1 MSNIFK
7 KKILEIAVLMLSAA
21 IFFYKFGWRLL
32 DVTNIGWIFRIG
44 FDNATEFISWEY
56 YRAAAWSFPI
66 IGTFSGYDYPT
77 VTGVGLTGAIPLLA
91 IPLKVLSP
99 ILPAE
104 FQHFGW
110 WFLACYILQGW
121 FALKLLKAF
130 RPQCPPVGLVVGALF
145 FVIAPPFLF
154 RAAHMN
160 LSAHFLILASF
171 YLYFQLFTSKEK
183 FKYNF
188 ILIIATAMIHQ
199 YLTVMLL
206 GLAFATSNDLW
217 QRKKLSFIQLI
228 GFNLANLTAVL
239 LIFYVI
245 GNFNIP
251 NDATQSVG
259 FGNFSANLNTFFNS
273 FNYTRFQPA
282 LKTSSEGQY
291 EGIAYFGFGIF
302 LMFMALIINFLWRKI
317 DSRFKK
323 GEMSLRAER
332 GRQGNKK
339 LELETEKPLNY
350 PIWSVAILFFIF
362 SLSNVIGLNEKVV
375 HQYIMGAG
383 MQKFA
388 FSLRASGRFV
398 WVLYYLIL
406 AVSIKGFLNLK
417 IHNTLKISLLSLFLI
432 VQTMDI
438 KPMLTMHKIDYSPYK
453 GNINQV
459 AWKPVMAECERVI
472 MYPSFLWHYKTF
484 GDFYDF
490 AHLAALN
497 NKAINTGYFARSVW
511 NLKWEW
517 EKKLNAALD
526 KNTLGEENK
535 SIFICRKEDVGRFN
549 SLVKSGQLKAFIY
562 EDYPIF
568 VPITL
573 EKTIQYLSQLP
584 DCQPFVFDTEGVVDF
599 LKRHSDK
606 LILTV
611 AMDEASYKLCSEAKD
626 YFKAMGSENIA
637 QLGHYG
643 SYIGV
648 YYKNKLLFEKV
659 DNKGAVQ
666 ETFKKEPMSLRDT
679 NVTERNVADS
689 WGFVLKKDI
698 ELYSAGATWGRTSSI
713 KIDGKEYS
721 PNKIGLNFVVLNQAF
736 EVVETA
742 RFNTFDGCER
752 VIFN

>member
-1 MSNIFK
+1 MSNK
-7 KKILEIAVLMLSAA
+7 KRIPEIAVLMLSAA

-44 FDNATEFISWEY
+44 FDNPTEFISWEY
-56 YRAAAWSFPI
+56 YRAAAWSFPV

-91 IPLKVLSP
+91 IPLKILSP
-99 ILPAE
+99 ILPTE

-110 WFLACYILQGW
+110 WFLACYLLQGW

-130 RPQCPPVGLVVGALF
+130 KPQCPPVGLVLGALF
-145 FVIAPPFLF
+145 FVIAPPLLF

-171 YLYFQLFTSKEK
+171 YLYFQSFTSKEK
-183 FKYNF
+183 FKYNL

-217 QRKKLSFIQLI
+217 QRKRLRFIQLI
-228 GFNLANLTAVL
+228 GFNLANLSAVL
-239 LIFYVI
+239 LTFYLI

-251 NDATQSVG
+251 NDVTQSVG

-291 EGIAYFGFGIF
+291 EGIAYFGVGVF
-302 LMFMALIINFLWRKI
+302 LLFTSLIINFLWKKI
-317 DSRFKK
+317 NSILKSDKI
-323 GEMSLRAER
+323 LR
-332 GRQGNKK
+332 GVNKD
-339 LELETEKPLNY
+339 EFEVEKPLNY
-350 PIWSVAILFFIF
+350 PIWSIAILFFIF

-375 HQYIMGAG
+375 HQYIMGGG

-417 IHNTLKISLLSLFLI
+417 IHNTFKISLLSLFLI
-432 VQTMDI
+432 IQTMDI
-438 KPMLTMHKIDYSPYK
+438 KPMLTMHTMDYSPYK
-453 GNINQV
+453 GNINQA

-497 NKAINTGYFARSVW
+497 KKAINTGYFARSVW
-511 NLKWEW
+511 NLKWDW
-517 EKKLNAALD
+517 EKKLNASLE
-526 KNTLGEENK
+526 KNVLGEENK

-549 SLVKSGQLKAFIY
+549 PLVKSGQLKAFIY

-584 DCQPFVFDTEGVVDF
+584 DCQPFAFDTEGVVDF

-606 LILTV
+606 LILTA
-611 AMDEASYKLCSEAKD
+611 AMDEASYKLCSEAKN

-643 SYIGV
+643 SYIGI

-666 ETFKKEPMSLRDT
+666 EVFKIGQILRGY
-679 NVTERNVADS
+679 A
-689 WGFVLKKDI
+689 LKKGL
-698 ELYSAGATWGRTSSI
+698 ELHSAGATWGRTSSI
-713 KIDGKEYS
+713 KIDGKECS
-721 PNKIGLNFVVLNQAF
+721 PNKIGLNFVALNEAF

-752 VIFN
+752 VIFR

>member
-1 MSNIFK
+1 MSKGLMSNK
-7 KKILEIAVLMLSAA
+7 KRMPEIAVLMLSAA

-56 YRAAAWSFPI
+56 YRAAAWSFPV

-91 IPLKVLSP
+91 IPLKILSP

-110 WFLACYILQGW
+110 WFLACYLLQGW

-130 RPQCPPVGLVVGALF
+130 KPQCSPVGLVLGALF

-171 YLYFQLFTSKEK
+171 YLYFQSFTSKEK
-183 FKYNF
+183 FKYNL

-217 QRKKLSFIQLI
+217 QRKRLSFIQLM

-239 LIFYVI
+239 LIFYLI

-273 FNYTRFQPA
+273 FNYTLFQPA

-291 EGIAYFGFGIF
+291 EGIAYFGVGIF
-302 LMFMALIINFLWRKI
+302 LMFIALIINFLWEKI
-317 DSRFKK
+317 SFKVK
-323 GEMSLRAER
+323 NDKILR
-332 GRQGNKK
+332 GGK
-339 LELETEKPLNY
+339 ELEINTEKPLNY
-350 PIWSVAILFFIF
+350 PIWSIAILFFIF
-362 SLSNVIGLNEKVV
+362 SLSNIIGLNEKVV

-417 IHNTLKISLLSLFLI
+417 IHNTLKISLLSLFLFT
-432 VQTMDI
+432 QTIDI
-438 KPMLTMHKIDYSPYK
+438 KPMLTMHTIDYSPYK
-453 GNINQV
+453 GNINQA
-459 AWKPVMAECERVI
+459 AWKPMMSECERVI

-497 NKAINTGYFARSVW
+497 KKAINTGYFARSVW
-511 NLKWEW
+511 TLKWEW

-526 KNTLGEENK
+526 KNSLGEENK

-549 SLVKSGQLKAFIY
+549 QLVKSGQLKAFIY

-568 VPITL
+568 VPINL
-573 EKTIQYLSQLP
+573 GKTIQYLSQLP
-584 DCQPFVFDTEGVVDF
+584 DCQPFAFDTEGVVDF

-606 LILTV
+606 LILTS
-611 AMDEASYKLCSEAKD
+611 AMDEASYKLCPEAKD
-626 YFKAMGSENIA
+626 YFKAMGSENIV

-643 SYIGV
+643 SYIGI

-666 ETFKKEPMSLRDT
+666 EAFKKGQILRGY
-679 NVTERNVADS
+679 A
-689 WGFVLKKDI
+689 LKKDI

-721 PNKIGLNFVVLNQAF
+721 PNKIGLNFVVLNEAF

-752 VIFN
+752 VIFR

>member
-1 MSNIFK
+1 MSNGLMSNK
-7 KKILEIAVLMLSAA
+7 KRMPEIAVLMLSAA

-56 YRAAAWSFPI
+56 YRAAAWSFPV

-91 IPLKVLSP
+91 IPLKILSP

-110 WFLACYILQGW
+110 WFLACYVLQGW

-130 RPQCPPVGLVVGALF
+130 KPQCSPVGLVVGALF

-171 YLYFQLFTSKEK
+171 YLYFQPFTSKEK
-183 FKYNF
+183 FKYNL

-217 QRKKLSFIQLI
+217 QRKKINFIQLI

-239 LIFYVI
+239 FVFYII

-291 EGIAYFGFGIF
+291 EGIAYFGVGIF
-302 LMFMALIINFLWRKI
+302 LMFMALIINFLFKKI
-317 DSRFKK
+317 NNRFKLIK
-323 GEMSLRAER
+323 ILRGGKE
-332 GRQGNKK
+332 
-339 LELETEKPLNY
+339 LELDDEKPLNY

-417 IHNTLKISLLSLFLI
+417 MHNILKISLLSLFLI
-432 VQTMDI
+432 IQTIDI
-438 KPMLTMHKIDYSPYK
+438 KPMLTMHTIDYSPYK
-453 GNINQV
+453 GNINQA

-497 NKAINTGYFARSVW
+497 KKAINTGYFARSVW
-511 NLKWEW
+511 TLKWEW

-526 KNTLGEENK
+526 KNSLGEENK

-549 SLVKSGQLKAFIY
+549 QLVKSGQLKAFIY

-568 VPITL
+568 VPISL

-584 DCQPFVFDTEGVVDF
+584 DCQPFAFDTEGVVDF

-611 AMDEASYKLCSEAKD
+611 AMDEASYKLCAEAKD

-643 SYIGV
+643 SYIGI

-659 DNKGAVQ
+659 DNQGAVQ
-666 ETFKKEPMSLRDT
+666 EAFKKGEILR
-679 NVTERNVADS
+679 
-689 WGFVLKKDI
+689 GGILKKDL

-721 PNKIGLNFVVLNQAF
+721 PNKIGLNFVVLNEAF
-736 EVVETA
+736 EVIETA
-742 RFNTFDGCER
+742 RFNTFDSCER
-752 VIFN
+752 VIFR

>member
-1 MSNIFK
+1 MP
-7 KKILEIAVLMLSAA
+7 EIAVLMLSAA

-56 YRAAAWSFPI
+56 YRAAAWSFPV

-91 IPLKVLSP
+91 IPLKILSP

-110 WFLACYILQGW
+110 WFLACYTLQGW
-121 FALKLLKAF
+121 FALKLVTAF
-130 RPQCPPVGLVVGALF
+130 KPQCPPVGLVLGALF

-171 YLYFQLFTSKEK
+171 YLYFQSFTSKEK
-183 FKYNF
+183 FKYNL

-228 GFNLANLTAVL
+228 GFNFANITAVL
-239 LIFYVI
+239 SVFYLI

-273 FNYTRFQPA
+273 FNYTRFQSA

-291 EGIAYFGFGIF
+291 EGIAYFGVGIF
-302 LMFMALIINFLWRKI
+302 LMFIALIINFLWKKI
-317 DSRFKK
+317 NSALKNDKI
-323 GEMSLRAER
+323 LR
-332 GRQGNKK
+332 GVNKD
-339 LELETEKPLNY
+339 ELIVDKPLIY

-417 IHNTLKISLLSLFLI
+417 IHNTLKISLLSLILI
-432 VQTMDI
+432 VQTIDI
-438 KPMLTMHKIDYSPYK
+438 KPMLTMHTIDYSPYK
-453 GNINQV
+453 GNINQA

-490 AHLAALN
+490 AHLTALN
-497 NKAINTGYFARSVW
+497 KKAINTGYFARSVW

-549 SLVKSGQLKAFIY
+549 QLVKSGQLKAFIY

-568 VPITL
+568 VPVGL
-573 EKTIQYLSQLP
+573 EKTIQYLLQLP
-584 DCQPFVFDTEGVVDF
+584 DCQPFAFDTEGVVDF

-611 AMDEASYKLCSEAKD
+611 AMDEASYKLCAEAKD

-643 SYIGV
+643 SYIGI

-666 ETFKKEPMSLRDT
+666 EVFEKGEILR
-679 NVTERNVADS
+679 
-689 WGFVLKKDI
+689 GYLLKKNI
-698 ELYSAGATWGRTSSI
+698 ELYSAGATWGRTSSM
-713 KIDGKEYS
+713 KVDGKEYS
-721 PNKIGLNFVVLNQAF
+721 PNKIGLNFVALNDSF
-736 EVVETA
+736 EVVEMA

-752 VIFN
+752 VIFK

>member
-7 KKILEIAVLMLSAA
+7 NKIPEIAVLMLSAA

-91 IPLKVLSP
+91 IPLKILSP

-104 FQHFGW
+104 FQYFGW
-110 WFLACYILQGW
+110 WFLACYVLQGW
-121 FALKLLKAF
+121 FALKLLKALK
-130 RPQCPPVGLVVGALF
+130 PQCSPVGLVIGALF
-145 FVIAPPFLF
+145 FVMAPPFLF

-171 YLYFQLFTSKEK
+171 YLYFQPFTNKEK

-239 LIFYVI
+239 FVFYII

-291 EGIAYFGFGIF
+291 EGIAYFGVGIF
-302 LMFMALIINFLWRKI
+302 LMFMTLIINFLWRKI
-317 DSRFKK
+317 NNRFQSVKILRGS
-323 GEMSLRAER
+323 GES
-332 GRQGNKK
+332 
-339 LELETEKPLNY
+339 ELETEKPLNY

-383 MQKFA
+383 MEKFA

-406 AVSIKGFLNLK
+406 AVSMKGFLNLK
-417 IHNTLKISLLSLFLI
+417 IHNTLKISFLSLFLT

-438 KPMLTMHKIDYSPYK
+438 KPMLIMHTIDYSPYK
-453 GNINQV
+453 GNINQA

-511 NLKWEW
+511 NLKWNW

-526 KNTLGEENK
+526 KNSLGDENK

-549 SLVKSGQLKAFIY
+549 QLVKSGQLKAFIY

-568 VPITL
+568 VPIAL
-573 EKTIQYLSQLP
+573 EKTVQYLSQLP
-584 DCQPFVFDTEGVVDF
+584 DCQPFAFDTEGVVDF

-611 AMDEASYKLCSEAKD
+611 AMDEASYKLCAEAKN

-643 SYIGV
+643 SYIGI

-666 ETFKKEPMSLRDT
+666 EAFKKGEILR
-679 NVTERNVADS
+679 
-689 WGFVLKKDI
+689 GGVLKKDL
-698 ELYSAGATWGRTSSI
+698 ELYSAGANWGRTSSI

-721 PNKIGLNFVVLNQAF
+721 PNKIGLNFVVLNEGF
-736 EVVETA
+736 EVIETV
-742 RFNTFDGCER
+742 RFNTFDSCDR
-752 VIFN
+752 VIFR